1 MNTGEMPLVET
12 LEDLPKEIAK
22 PGNEMLKGLCFN
34 CDFSQNCSWKAS
46 RKLYCEHFQ

>member
-34 CDFSQNCSWKAS
+34 CDLAGKPPENYTVNIFNNN
-46 RKLYCEHFQ
+46 